1 MRDNLKDE
9 FKLQGLLNTNSLFAS
24 FIHTIYSLPYVPVD
38 DVIKAYEEVVL
49 PMFDRLKKSE
59 DPQLKAHI
67 GKIVDLLSYLERTW
81 IGTEVARQDTR
92 KPGLYSLQEWNQL
105 AAAANGW
112 QRTNNSSEGKNPYIY
127 ILFSTTTYLRL
138 QRPALSI
145 FCLYHDG
152 QLCKDV
158 DVHSLPP
165 FPLTH

>member
-1 MRDNLKDE
+1 LSAVRDNLKDE

-38 DVIKAYEEVVL
+38 DIIKAYEEVIL
-49 PMFDRLKKSE
+49 LMFDCLKQSE
-59 DPQLKAHI
+59 DSQLKAHI

-92 KPGLYSLQEWNQL
+92 KPGLYRLEEWNQF

-112 QRTNNSSEGKNPYIY
+112 QRTNNSSEGKTRYIVF
-127 ILFSTTTYLRL
+127 ITTTCARL
-138 QRPALSI
+138 HRPALSI

-152 QLCKDV
+152 NLGPA
-158 DVHSLPP
+158 L
-165 FPLTH
+165 